1 MKHAKHASKS
11 LNMSSRRSTKFYR
24 RNESEVMKRLGFK
37 PTINSGAGWIE
48 KEDGENDIAICQL
61 KSTDAQS
68 ISVRLVDL
76 HILEEHAAISH
87 KVPVFAIQFLN
98 TGEIWLMMK
107 PEDCQIRKDK
117 TFINFDEINKKS
129 VDNEPEKL
137 YNTIEA
143 ENRAEARKEF
153 YRRAQEE
160 KEKKQKEVKQRRKVY
175 NKEWRRKNLNKEE

>member
-1 MKHAKHASKS
+1 MK
-11 LNMSSRRSTKFYR
+11 RTIRFYR
-24 RNESEVMKRLGFK
+24 KNEREVMRSLGFK
-37 PTINSGAGWIE
+37 PTKNSGAGEIE
-48 KEDGENDIAICQL
+48 KEDGENDVAICQL

-68 ISVRLVDL
+68 ISIKQKDIR
-76 HILEEHAAISH
+76 ILEYHAAVSH

-129 VDNEPEKL
+129 VDNEPEKM

-143 ENRAEARKEF
+143 GNRAEARKEF